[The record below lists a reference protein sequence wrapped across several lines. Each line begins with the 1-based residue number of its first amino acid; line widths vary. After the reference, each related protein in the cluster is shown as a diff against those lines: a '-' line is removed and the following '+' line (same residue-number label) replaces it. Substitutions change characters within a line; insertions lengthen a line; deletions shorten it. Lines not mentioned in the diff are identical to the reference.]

1 MIGWSNGNTGI
12 KRHPNCRPSSH
23 PVFTLCFGVTTVL
36 PLAFWWVAIYSHS
49 HICFH
54 FTDKLNDEYYVSWPT
69 GGLGFG
75 SSDTSSVPHSANLA
89 LGSTKGSW
97 GRVLSSRPAGLKS
110 LVVQWITEKPL
121 LLSPCCMSVWLC
133 ACLQNSMQDL
143 LAQEDLK
150 QDRITRITRRED
162 SCMEGRIFSITTA
175 FVSNTASEARCFK
188 SISSHIHLRT
198 DITRPN
204 GNSELGTGYLRDE
217 VSERTGSYAHCP
229 PKHTQWSSV
238 YEVVFEDRVLKE
250 GKVTWGHRLGH

>member
-1 MIGWSNGNTGI
+1 
-12 KRHPNCRPSSH
+12 
-23 PVFTLCFGVTTVL
+23 
-36 PLAFWWVAIYSHS
+36 
-49 HICFH
+49 
-54 FTDKLNDEYYVSWPT
+54 
-69 GGLGFG
+69 
-75 SSDTSSVPHSANLA
+75 
-89 LGSTKGSW
+89 
-97 GRVLSSRPAGLKS
+97 
-110 LVVQWITEKPL
+110 
-121 LLSPCCMSVWLC
+121 
-133 ACLQNSMQDL
+133 MQDL

-250 GKVTWGHRLGH
+250 GKVT